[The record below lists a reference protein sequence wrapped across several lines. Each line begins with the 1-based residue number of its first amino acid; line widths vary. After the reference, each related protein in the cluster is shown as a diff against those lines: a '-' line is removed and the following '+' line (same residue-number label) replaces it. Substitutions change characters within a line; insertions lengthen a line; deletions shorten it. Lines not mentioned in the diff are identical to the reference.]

1 MSVLFCWMNIL
12 NSISKDDQCFTSRN
26 KQYHT
31 VHGFIDKER
40 KRGDKSNPFRE
51 QNKKGGSKETIK
63 VVAAEQCIKQGRHS
77 GNGSWEEQSA
87 VQQRWGTVYDASIN
101 TVYRTLGPVL
111 LLVYRV
117 CFVCLLWRSKFA
129 FSQVQVGAEYNTS
142 SRHINVK
149 RKLYNCLWIKQNEI
163 FSYFKFC

>member
-1 MSVLFCWMNIL
+1 MNIL
-12 NSISKDDQCFTSRN
+12 NSISKDEQCFTSWN

-40 KRGDKSNPFRE
+40 KQGDKSNPFRE

-101 TVYRTLGPVL
+101 TYCVSHTGSCTAAGVPRLL
-111 LLVYRV
+111 CLLVVEKQV
-117 CFVCLLWRSKFA
+117 CF
-129 FSQVQVGAEYNTS
+129 
-142 SRHINVK
+142 
-149 RKLYNCLWIKQNEI
+149 
-163 FSYFKFC
+163 